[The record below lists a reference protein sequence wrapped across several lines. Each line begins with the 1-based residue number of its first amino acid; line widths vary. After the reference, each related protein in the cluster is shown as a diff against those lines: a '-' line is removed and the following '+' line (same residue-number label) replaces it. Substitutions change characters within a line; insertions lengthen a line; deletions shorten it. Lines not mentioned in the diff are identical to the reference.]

1 MQKDGRIPVSSETYK
16 ALHAGKDLW
25 VAMLER
31 FERGQSV
38 RLSPE
43 GYEVLVRG
51 HRLSDT
57 MDYFEREAL
66 PILKL
71 MNALPRGEG

>member
-1 MQKDGRIPVSSETYK
+1 MQEDGRIPVSSEMYEALQASK
-16 ALHAGKDLW
+16 ALWAGIMMRHEMGL
-25 VAMLER
+25 
-31 FERGQSV
+31 SV
-38 RLSPE
+38 RLSAE